1 MSRLREGRAAWA
13 FALLGWRQVREQRLG
28 LLGQSALY
36 VIVLAIFWQL
46 WRATP
51 LRELGSAGYS
61 PEGLLW
67 YLATTEWIV
76 FTAGARYREIE
87 TEVVSSAIESALA
100 RPLPH
105 DIATLARWSGG
116 CAYQLIVLGVVGF
129 AACWWLTGALPANLA
144 LAPVI
149 LLSSVLALALV
160 LLCHLQLGYSAVWF
174 GTAAPAFWVW
184 QKLFFVFGGLL
195 FPLSFYP
202 HGLRV
207 VAENS
212 PFAAMLFAPASL
224 VLAGSDT
231 RIVPLLAIQLAWLA
245 LLGALTVLLGRRA
258 TAHIGYAGI

>member
-1 MSRLREGRAAWA
+1 MSRQREGRAAWA
-13 FALLGWRQVREQRLG
+13 FALLGWHQVREQRLA

-51 LRELGSAGYS
+51 LRELGTAGYS
-61 PEGLLW
+61 PQALLW
-67 YLATTEWIV
+67 YLAITEWIV

-87 TEVVSSAIESALA
+87 TEVSSGAIESALV

-116 CAYQLIVLGVVGF
+116 CAYQLIVLGLVGF
-129 AACWWLTGALPANLA
+129 AACWWLTGSLPPSLA
-144 LAPVI
+144 RAPVVV
-149 LLSSVLALALV
+149 LSSVLALALV
-160 LLCHLQLGYSAVWF
+160 LLCHLQLGYAAVWF
-174 GTAAPAFWVW
+174 GTAGPAFWVW

-224 VLAGSDT
+224 MLEGSDAVI
-231 RIVPLLAIQLAWLA
+231 RSLLANQLAWLV
-245 LLGALTVLLGRRA
+245 LLGGVTILLGRRA
-258 TAHIGYAGI
+258 TARIGYAGL